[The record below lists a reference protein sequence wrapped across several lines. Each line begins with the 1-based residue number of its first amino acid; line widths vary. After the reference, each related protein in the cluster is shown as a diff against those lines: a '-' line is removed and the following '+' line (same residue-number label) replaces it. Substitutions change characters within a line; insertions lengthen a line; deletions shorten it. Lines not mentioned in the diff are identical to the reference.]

1 MSMFRCVGAGWG
13 GGVAILYTMN
23 VDYGNLFEL
32 ITTEISCR
40 CRLVSLDGGTIASF
54 YNFRKLPTNKF
65 PFIVY
70 LLIIIFNIATRIVQL
85 RG

>member
-1 MSMFRCVGAGWG
+1 MFRCVGYSVG

-32 ITTEISCR
+32 ITREILCR
-40 CRLVSLDGGTIASF
+40 CRLDATGGTTSASF

-70 LLIIIFNIATRIVQL
+70 FINNNI
-85 RG
+85 